1 MKNYYLLI
9 ICFLS
14 TTLIQAQRPDKRTE
28 LKALKIGY
36 LTKQLELTSSE
47 AEVFWPVYN
56 EFDKKM
62 FELRQQKILKSKNLD
77 IENLTDEDALELIDS
92 MKESEKSKFEYENK
106 LIEDLMKIL
115 PPKKIILLKKSEIEF
130 GKQVLEQYKQK
141 KKRHANASQRL
152 IKN

>member
-1 MKNYYLLI
+1 MKNYYILI

-14 TTLIQAQRPDKRTE
+14 TTLIQAQRQDKRAE

-62 FELRQQKILKSKNLD
+62 FELRQQKILKSRNLN
-77 IENLTDEDALELIDS
+77 IESLSDEDALELIES
-92 MKESEKSKFEYENK
+92 MKESEKSKFEYESQ
-106 LIEDLMKIL
+106 LIDDLMKIL

-130 GKQVLEQYKQK
+130 GKQVLEHYKQK
-141 KKRHANASQRL
+141 RRGMRMPPKD
-152 IKN
+152 

>member
-47 AEVFWPVYN
+47 AEVFWPIYN

-62 FELRQQKILKSKNLD
+62 FELRQQKILKSRNLD

-92 MKESEKSKFEYENK
+92 MKESEKSKFEYENN
-106 LIEDLMKIL
+106 
-115 PPKKIILLKKSEIEF
+115 
-130 GKQVLEQYKQK
+130 Y
-141 KKRHANASQRL
+141 
-152 IKN
+152 

>member
-1 MKNYYLLI
+1 MMKYYILI
-9 ICFLS
+9 ICLLS
-14 TTLIQAQRPDKRTE
+14 TILIQAQRPDKRAE

-47 AEVFWPVYN
+47 AEIFWPIYN

-62 FELRQQKILKSKNLD
+62 FELRQQKILKSRNLN
-77 IENLTDEDALELIDS
+77 IENLTDEDALELIES
-92 MKESEKSKFEYENK
+92 IKESEKNKFDFESQ

-115 PPKKIILLKKSEIEF
+115 PPKKILLLKKSEIEF

-141 KKRHANASQRL
+141 RRSMRMPTKD
-152 IKN
+152 

>member
-1 MKNYYLLI
+1 MKNYYTLI
-9 ICFLS
+9 ICLLS
-14 TTLIQAQRPDKRTE
+14 TILIQAQRPDKRAE

-47 AEVFWPVYN
+47 AEVFWPIYN

-62 FELRQQKILKSKNLD
+62 FELRQQKILKSRNLN
-77 IENLTDEDALELIDS
+77 IEKLTDEGALELIES
-92 MKESEKSKFEYENK
+92 IKESDKSKFEYESQ

-115 PPKKIILLKKSEIEF
+115 PPKKILLLKKSEIEF

-141 KKRHANASQRL
+141 RRSMRMPTKD
-152 IKN
+152 

>member
-77 IENLTDEDALELIDS
+77 IENLTDEDALD
-92 MKESEKSKFEYENK
+92 
-106 LIEDLMKIL
+106 
-115 PPKKIILLKKSEIEF
+115 
-130 GKQVLEQYKQK
+130 
-141 KKRHANASQRL
+141 
-152 IKN
+152 

>member
-1 MKNYYLLI
+1 MKNYYILI
-9 ICFLS
+9 IFFLS
-14 TTLIQAQRPDKRTE
+14 STLIQAQRPDKRSE

-36 LTKQLELTSSE
+36 LTKQLQLTSSE
-47 AEVFWPVYN
+47 AEVFWPIYN

-62 FELRQQKILKSKNLD
+62 FELRQQKVLKSRNLN
-77 IENLTDEDALELIDS
+77 IESLTDKEALGLIES
-92 MKESEKSKFEYENK
+92 MKESEKNKFEYESQ

-141 KKRHANASQRL
+141 RRGMRMPPKD
-152 IKN
+152 

>member
-14 TTLIQAQRPDKRTE
+14 TTLIQAQRPDKRAE

-141 KKRHANASQRL
+141 RRGMRMPPKD
-152 IKN
+152 

>member
-77 IENLTDEDALELIDS
+77 IENLTDEEALELIDS

-115 PPKKIILLKKSEIEF
+115 PPKKIHIT
-130 GKQVLEQYKQK
+130 
-141 KKRHANASQRL
+141 
-152 IKN
+152 

>member
-1 MKNYYLLI
+1 MKNYYILI
-9 ICFLS
+9 IFFLS
-14 TTLIQAQRPDKRTE
+14 STLIQAQRPDKRAE

-47 AEVFWPVYN
+47 AEVFWPIYN

-62 FELRQQKILKSKNLD
+62 FELRQQKILKSRNLN
-77 IENLTDEDALELIDS
+77 IESLSDEEAIKLIDS
-92 MKESEKSKFEYENK
+92 MKESEKNKFEYENQ

-141 KKRHANASQRL
+141 RRGMRMPPKD
-152 IKN
+152 

>member
-1 MKNYYLLI
+1 MKNYYILI

-14 TTLIQAQRPDKRTE
+14 STLIQAQRPDKRAE

-47 AEVFWPVYN
+47 AEVFWPIYN

-62 FELRQQKILKSKNLD
+62 FELRQQKILKSRSLN
-77 IENLTDEDALELIDS
+77 IESLSDEEAIKLIDS
-92 MKESEKSKFEYENK
+92 MKESEKNKFEYENQ

-141 KKRHANASQRL
+141 RKGMRMPPKD
-152 IKN
+152 

>member
-14 TTLIQAQRPDKRTE
+14 SILIQAQRPDKRAE

-130 GKQVLEQYKQK
+130 GKQVLEHYKQK
-141 KKRHANASQRL
+141 RRGMRMPPKD
-152 IKN
+152 

>member
-62 FELRQQKILKSKNLD
+62 FELRQQKILKSRNLD

-115 PPKKIILLKKSEIEF
+115 PPKKSYYLRNLK
-130 GKQVLEQYKQK
+130 
-141 KKRHANASQRL
+141 
-152 IKN
+152 

>member
-1 MKNYYLLI
+1 MKNYYILI
-9 ICFLS
+9 IFFLS
-14 TTLIQAQRPDKRTE
+14 STLIQAQRPDKRAE

-47 AEVFWPVYN
+47 AEVFWPIYN

-62 FELRQQKILKSKNLD
+62 FELRQQKILKSRNLD
-77 IENLTDEDALELIDS
+77 IENLTDEHALELIDS

-141 KKRHANASQRL
+141 RRGMRMPP
-152 IKN
+152 KN

>member
-1 MKNYYLLI
+1 MKNYYILI
-9 ICFLS
+9 IFFLS
-14 TTLIQAQRPDKRTE
+14 STLIQAQRPDKRAE

-47 AEVFWPVYN
+47 AEVFWPIYN

-62 FELRQQKILKSKNLD
+62 FELRQQKILKSRSLN
-77 IENLTDEDALELIDS
+77 IESLSDEEAIKLIDS
-92 MKESEKSKFEYENK
+92 MKESEKNKFEYENQ

-141 KKRHANASQRL
+141 RKGMRMPPKD
-152 IKN
+152 

>member
-1 MKNYYLLI
+1 MKNYYILI

-14 TTLIQAQRPDKRTE
+14 STLIQAQRQDKRAE

-47 AEVFWPVYN
+47 AEVFWPIYN

-62 FELRQQKILKSKNLD
+62 FELRQQKILKSRNLN
-77 IENLTDEDALELIDS
+77 IESLSNEDALELIES
-92 MKESEKSKFEYENK
+92 MKESEKSKFEYESQ
-106 LIEDLMKIL
+106 LIDDLMKIL

-141 KKRHANASQRL
+141 RRGMRMPPKD
-152 IKN
+152 

>member
-1 MKNYYLLI
+1 MKNYYILI
-9 ICFLS
+9 IFFLS
-14 TTLIQAQRPDKRTE
+14 STLIQAQRPDKRAE

-141 KKRHANASQRL
+141 RRGMRMPPKD
-152 IKN
+152 

>member
-1 MKNYYLLI
+1 MKNYYILI
-9 ICFLS
+9 IFFLS
-14 TTLIQAQRPDKRTE
+14 STLIQAQRPDKRAE

-47 AEVFWPVYN
+47 AEVFWPIYN

-62 FELRQQKILKSKNLD
+62 FELRQQKILKSRNLN
-77 IENLTDEDALELIDS
+77 IESLSDEEAIKLIDS
-92 MKESEKSKFEYENK
+92 MKESEKNKFEYENQ

-141 KKRHANASQRL
+141 RKGMRMPPKD
-152 IKN
+152 

>member
-141 KKRHANASQRL
+141 RRGMRMPPKD
-152 IKN
+152 

>member
-1 MKNYYLLI
+1 MKNYYILI
-9 ICFLS
+9 IFFLS
-14 TTLIQAQRPDKRTE
+14 STLIQAQRPDKRAE

-47 AEVFWPVYN
+47 AEVFWPIYN

-62 FELRQQKILKSKNLD
+62 FELRQQKILKSRSLN
-77 IENLTDEDALELIDS
+77 IESLSDEEAIKLIDS
-92 MKESEKSKFEYENK
+92 MKESEKNKFEYENQ

-141 KKRHANASQRL
+141 RRGMRMPPKD
-152 IKN
+152 

>member
-14 TTLIQAQRPDKRTE
+14 TTLIQAQRPDKRAE

-47 AEVFWPVYN
+47 AEVFWPIYN

-62 FELRQQKILKSKNLD
+62 FELRQQKILKSRNLN
-77 IENLTDEDALELIDS
+77 IESLSDEEAIKLIDS
-92 MKESEKSKFEYENK
+92 MKESEKNKFEYENQ

-141 KKRHANASQRL
+141 RRGMRMPPKD
-152 IKN
+152 

>member
-1 MKNYYLLI
+1 MKNYYILI

-14 TTLIQAQRPDKRTE
+14 STLIQAQRQDKRAE

-47 AEVFWPVYN
+47 AEVFWPIYN

-62 FELRQQKILKSKNLD
+62 FELRQQKILKSRNLN
-77 IENLTDEDALELIDS
+77 IESLSDEDALELIES
-92 MKESEKSKFEYENK
+92 MKESEKSKFEYESQ
-106 LIEDLMKIL
+106 LIDDLMKIL

-130 GKQVLEQYKQK
+130 GKQVLEHYKQK
-141 KKRHANASQRL
+141 RRGMRMPPKD
-152 IKN
+152 

>member
-14 TTLIQAQRPDKRTE
+14 TTLIQAQRPDKRAE

-47 AEVFWPVYN
+47 AKVFWPVYN

-77 IENLTDEDALELIDS
+77 IESLTDEDALELIDS
-92 MKESEKSKFEYENK
+92 MKESEESKFEYENQ

-141 KKRHANASQRL
+141 RRGMRMPPKD
-152 IKN
+152 

>member
-1 MKNYYLLI
+1 MKNYYILI

-14 TTLIQAQRPDKRTE
+14 STLIQAQRPDKRAE

-77 IENLTDEDALELIDS
+77 IESLTDEDALELIDS
-92 MKESEKSKFEYENK
+92 MKESEKSKFEYENQ

-141 KKRHANASQRL
+141 RRGMRMPPKD
-152 IKN
+152 

>member
-1 MKNYYLLI
+1 MKNYYILI
-9 ICFLS
+9 IFFLS
-14 TTLIQAQRPDKRTE
+14 STLIQAQRPDKRAE

-47 AEVFWPVYN
+47 AEVFWPIYN

-62 FELRQQKILKSKNLD
+62 FELRQQKILKSRNLD
-77 IENLTDEDALELIDS
+77 IENLTDEHALELIDS

-141 KKRHANASQRL
+141 RRGMRMPPKD
-152 IKN
+152 

>member
-1 MKNYYLLI
+1 MKNYYILI

-14 TTLIQAQRPDKRTE
+14 STLIQAQRPDKRAE

-77 IENLTDEDALELIDS
+77 IESLTDEDALELIDS
-92 MKESEKSKFEYENK
+92 MKESEKSKFEYENQ

-141 KKRHANASQRL
+141 RRAVRMPPKD
-152 IKN
+152 

>member
-1 MKNYYLLI
+1 MKNYYTLI
-9 ICFLS
+9 ICLLS
-14 TTLIQAQRPDKRTE
+14 TILIQAQRLDKRAE

-62 FELRQQKILKSKNLD
+62 FELRQQKILKSRNLN
-77 IENLTDEDALELIDS
+77 IESLTDEGALELIES
-92 MKESEKSKFEYENK
+92 IKESDKSKFEYESQ

-115 PPKKIILLKKSEIEF
+115 PPKKILLLKKSEIEF

-141 KKRHANASQRL
+141 RRSMRMPTKD
-152 IKN
+152 

>member
-47 AEVFWPVYN
+47 AEVFWPIYN

-141 KKRHANASQRL
+141 RRGMRMPPKD
-152 IKN
+152 

>member
-1 MKNYYLLI
+1 MKNYYILI

-14 TTLIQAQRPDKRTE
+14 TTLVQAQRPDKRAE

-62 FELRQQKILKSKNLD
+62 FELRQQKILKSRNLN
-77 IENLTDEDALELIDS
+77 IESLNDEEALELIET
-92 MKESEKSKFEYENK
+92 MKESEKSKYNYESQ

-141 KKRHANASQRL
+141 RRGMRMPPKD
-152 IKN
+152 